1 MSLKGLM
8 KTWSSNFRV
17 FGGRRDLTVAK
28 AMSNSA
34 RMMNAKVRLMESALI
49 YYFKDHVL
57 T

>member
-1 MSLKGLM
+1 MSLKGLI

-49 YYFKDHVL
+49 YYLKEHVL